1 MAIRPLRTAA
11 VITLGVLALAA
22 CGGSNDTAQDGNAAA
37 DSPAGESSPGGDEA
51 RTLPDSEP
59 GSDSDPGT
67 DSDTESESGA
77 GDEQP
82 EAEPGSGSSDDE
94 GSVRAAQPG
103 WCATDSLAAS
113 LSPLNAA
120 AGQRYA
126 ALVLTNTSDAA
137 CRTQG
142 WPGLSLETGEG
153 DTIPTTTVRDDSREP
168 AQLTIEPGASAWAQ
182 LHWTV
187 VAGDE
192 DPADGSCGPDPST
205 LEVIPPDQESA
216 TPADWE
222 LGQVCG
228 AGRIEALPLASGSGP
243 AE

>member
-1 MAIRPLRTAA
+1 MAIRPLRSAA

-22 CGGSNDTAQDGNAAA
+22 CGGSNDTAQDGTAAA
-37 DSPAGESSPGGDEA
+37 DSQAGESSPGGEEA
-51 RTLPDSEP
+51 RTLPDTDPDS
-59 GSDSDPGT
+59 GSDSAP
-67 DSDTESESGA
+67 DSDSDSAA
-77 GDEQP
+77 GDRQR
-82 EAEPGSGSSDDE
+82 EAEPEDGSADDE
-94 GSVRAAQPG
+94 GSARAAAPG
-103 WCATDSLAAS
+103 WCATDALSAS

-126 ALVLTNTSDAA
+126 ALVLTNTSDTA

-142 WPGLSLETGEG
+142 WPGLSLETGDG
-153 DTIPTTTVRDDSREP
+153 DAIPTTTVRDDSREP
-168 AQLTIEPGASAWAQ
+168 SQLTIEPGASAWAQ

-187 VAGDE
+187 VAGDD
-192 DPADGSCGPDPST
+192 DPADGTCGPDPST

-228 AGRIEALPLASGSGP
+228 AGRIEALPLAVGSGP
-243 AE
+243 AQ